1 MSHRQKGMTLFS
13 KLYISMRAED
23 AVEFLKTALEDAQQA
38 IGRDG
43 AFETIFQGEPNIQ
56 SGKPIEI
63 IFNNDDME
71 RPEMRGRII
80 IDTEEPYY

>member
-1 MSHRQKGMTLFS
+1 
-13 KLYISMRAED
+13 MRAED

-43 AFETIFQGEPNIQ
+43 AFNTVYMGEPNVQ
-56 SGKPIEI
+56 GGKAIEI